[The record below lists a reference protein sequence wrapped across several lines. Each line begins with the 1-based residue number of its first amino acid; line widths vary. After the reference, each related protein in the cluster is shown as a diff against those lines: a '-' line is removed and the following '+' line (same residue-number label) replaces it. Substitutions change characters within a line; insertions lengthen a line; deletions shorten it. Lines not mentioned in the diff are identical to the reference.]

1 MKVPQKIKYT
11 IFCYDYKL
19 SSVGEQLVIGF
30 PEEFVALGHLFNA
43 ELWYNGEEQDVKWLK
58 DMFENVLSGKK
69 EKEGGCGDVTELD
82 IEKDFTYVESISGE
96 ETRCSIE
103 TERLYKL
110 LQLWWDTLRKYHN
123 KEIKLPI
130 EGEF

>member
-1 MKVPQKIKYT
+1 MRVPEKIKYK
-11 IFCYDYKL
+11 IVYQKNIEHVVIYFPDYITGEL
-19 SSVGEQLVIGF
+19 SAIH
-30 PEEFVALGHLFNA
+30 HLCNM
-43 ELWYNGEEQDVKWLK
+43 ELWYNGEKQDTKWLK

-69 EKEGGCGDVTELD
+69 EKEGGCGDATELD